1 MLNVEELE
9 SKHKKYKLKSYTPY
23 LAITL
28 GVSAAILS
36 ISFIVLYD
44 FNTKIVTETEQKLAA
59 QSSNKDI
66 EPDVVSKNEDEDLK
80 QEAVVI
86 VAVEEKAEEPKEEK
100 EKPVAQDREE
110 KVQLSPSLNFIKR
123 LESEAPLY
131 KKEDSVKAAAVI
143 EKKVEK
149 PIEKSSEN
157 IKQESKKEEVVLP
170 VVEEVKESVAVVQ
183 KPTVEKST
191 SNTSTI
197 DIKRRDDEEDIKH
210 VIKRFNVNHNPALS
224 LFAAKKYYQLGDYE
238 QAYNYSLITNDI
250 NNNIE
255 ASWLIFSKSL
265 VKLGKKDKAIETLKK
280 YINHSDSS
288 QARQLLDEIISGKFK

>member
-1 MLNVEELE
+1 MLNVDELE

-23 LAITL
+23 LAISL

-36 ISFIVLYD
+36 ISFFIIYD
-44 FNTKIVTETEQKLAA
+44 FNPKAEIKEELTA
-59 QSSNKDI
+59 QNYKEDAK
-66 EPDVVSKNEDEDLK
+66 PDAVLKKEDETSK
-80 QEAVVI
+80 QEVPEI
-86 VAVEEKAEEPKEEK
+86 ITTEEKAEEVKKEEEN
-100 EKPVAQDREE
+100 EKPIVEDRDE
-110 KVQLSPSLNFIKR
+110 KVQLAPSLNFIKR
-123 LESEAPLY
+123 LESETLLY

-149 PIEKSSEN
+149 PIKKSSEN
-157 IKQESKKEEVVLP
+157 VKQESKKEEVVLP
-170 VVEEVKESVAVVQ
+170 VVEEVKESIAVVE
-183 KPTVEKST
+183 KPILEKPA

-197 DIKRRDDEEDIKH
+197 DIKRRDEEEDIKH

-265 VKLGKKDKAIETLKK
+265 VKLGKKEKAVETLKK